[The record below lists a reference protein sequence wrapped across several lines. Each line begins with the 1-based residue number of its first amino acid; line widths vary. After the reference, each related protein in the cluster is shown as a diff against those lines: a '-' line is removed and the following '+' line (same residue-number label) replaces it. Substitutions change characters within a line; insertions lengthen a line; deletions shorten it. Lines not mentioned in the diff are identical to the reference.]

1 MLSAEGSGKATQ
13 GAGLACVEGEG
24 ACCTEAGGSLPCSCH
39 FLGMV
44 CVCTAWSVRSDQCP
58 QRCLMKK
65 GNQCIFIVEI
75 D

>member
-24 ACCTEAGGSLPCSCH
+24 AARKQGEVFTCSCH

-44 CVCTAWSVRSDQCP
+44 CVWRAWSVRLRPVPSEMPHEEGESVHFYC
-58 QRCLMKK
+58 
-65 GNQCIFIVEI
+65 GN
-75 D
+75 